1 MKKKRVPSS
10 TWKSIKDF
18 STHVKN
24 NWRSQF
30 DFREVNFQL
39 ATKKSSFYN
48 NWISIKPNGSPFISA
63 MAKEM
68 LKKLAQY
75 TACDV
80 SDALVKFKHPLG
92 GSLPNLQRLSANTD
106 KKPMVGYAYP
116 VLFAPKD
123 DPREALKGGYID
135 DLPEGSVLVIGTTLN
150 LQKLDAPFTKMSNA
164 LYGGLMSTRAQ
175 YLKSSGT
182 VVFGRVR
189 DIDEHLELGRDVFS
203 FGLGTAA
210 HGPVV
215 KMVAINEPIE
225 ILVDGY
231 PEPHI
236 ETISPGDLIIGDDN
250 GVVKIDKSID
260 MDALLDYIPKRVQA
274 DTLVKED
281 ILNGEKCTP
290 AQKKRREGL

>member
-1 MKKKRVPSS
+1 M
-10 TWKSIKDF
+10 T
-18 STHVKN
+18 
-24 NWRSQF
+24 
-30 DFREVNFQL
+30 RE
-39 ATKKSSFYN
+39 
-48 NWISIKPNGSPFISA
+48 IIR
-63 MAKEM
+63 
-68 LKKLAQY
+68 KLANF

-80 SDALVKFKHPLG
+80 SDALVKFKQPLG
-92 GSLPNLQRLSANTD
+92 GSLPNLKRFSANSD
-106 KKPMVGYAYP
+106 KTTMVGFAYP

-150 LQKLDAPFTKMSNA
+150 LQKPDAPFTKMSNA

-189 DIDEHLELGRDVFS
+189 DIDEHLDLSRDVFA

-225 ILVDGY
+225 VLVDGY
-231 PEPHI
+231 PDSHV
-236 ETISPGDLIIGDDN
+236 ETISPGDIIVGDDN
-250 GVVKIDKSID
+250 GVVKIDKSAD
-260 MDALLDYIPKRVQA
+260 LEALLEYIPKRVKA
-274 DTLVKED
+274 DELVKED
-281 ILNGEKCTP
+281 ILNGERCTP